1 MDSHH
6 VIDYNMEYD
15 KGLDN
20 PYFPE
25 YRTRL
30 ARFFNTDTNTH
41 THSHR
46 HSNSNNKANDPRAAR
61 QINWDRVPA
70 NGDRRLL
77 RSFIYVS

>member
-1 MDSHH
+1 M
-6 VIDYNMEYD
+6 IITMII
-15 KGLDN
+15 LM
-20 PYFPE
+20 
-25 YRTRL
+25 L
-30 ARFFNTDTNTH
+30 LLLIILFNTDTNTH

-77 RSFIYVS
+77 RSSIYVS